1 MESILD
7 SIKKLLGPTETYD
20 NFDADIIMHIN
31 SALANLT
38 QIGVGP
44 TEGFSIENESATW
57 NKFLTDPV
65 QLGLAKTYIYQTVKL
80 AFDPPTNSA
89 VLQATERQVQKLE
102 WLLNV
107 SADSSKN

>member
-1 MESILD
+1 MDSILD

-20 NFDADIIMHIN
+20 NFDADIISHIN

-44 TEGFSIENESATW
+44 ASGFFIENHLTTW
-57 NKFLTDPV
+57 NEFLTDPV
-65 QLGLAKTYIYQTVKL
+65 QLGLAKTYVYHTVRL

-89 VLQATERQVQKLE
+89 VLQSTEKQIQKLE

-107 SADSSKN
+107 AGDSTSN